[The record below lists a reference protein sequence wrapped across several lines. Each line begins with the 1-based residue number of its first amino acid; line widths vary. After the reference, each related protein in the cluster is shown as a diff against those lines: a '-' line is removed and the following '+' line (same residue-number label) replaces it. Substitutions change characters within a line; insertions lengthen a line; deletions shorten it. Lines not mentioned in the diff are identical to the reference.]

1 MEEIMGYLEQNVLG
15 KSEVVKIR
23 PVKNSLSL
31 TFRWIWGILGCWLLL
46 IPTIQAIKATVKFK
60 TTEFLVTDKR
70 VMEKYGWLSTHT
82 DEIQLGKIENITVTY
97 SFWGK
102 LLNYGTVN
110 FQGAN
115 RNNVTF
121 TWVKDAESIKKQ
133 INEIL

>member
-1 MEEIMGYLEQNVLG
+1 MGYLEQNVLG
-15 KSEVVKIR
+15 SSEVVKIR

-31 TFRWIWGILGCWLLL
+31 TFRWIWGVLGCWLLF

-82 DEIQLGKIENITVTY
+82 DEIQLEKIENITVTY

-102 LLNYGTVN
+102 LLNYGTVR